1 MAIKEEVIL
10 EVKEVGMDE
19 YTDKANAMAK
29 ANENIASST
38 TDMQNSLRGSSNAV
52 LENGGAMGLLNDL
65 TGGYAMMVKDAV
77 EASVLFTKSQK
88 LAAIQQ
94 KIYTAVVG
102 ASSGAMKIFR
112 IALVSTGVGAIVV
125 AIGMLIANFDKVK
138 KAVMNLIPGLSI
150 IGDVIGGII
159 DAVTDFIGVTSDA
172 TRALDKM
179 VSDADASLKKNEH
192 FLEANGDK
200 YDQYTQKKIQAN
212 IDYNKKVKEL
222 AEDEEL
228 TDKEKL
234 ERIADFREKANRQ
247 IVQADKDRE
256 AERDKIR
263 QAEAEKEEQ
272 EAKRRADEYKRRQDA
287 LIAKEKERVTAIE
300 KILEDFRKKEED
312 INAKSNLDKINLE
325 EQRALDELNR
335 LKATE
340 EEKAKVRDYYNN
352 RRKEEEQALED
363 ELNAI
368 REAKNNAVR
377 ELDLDQKEWEVENE
391 TDPLTKLQKER
402 ELLEERAALELGNLQ
417 KDIDNAKLS
426 AQERANAE
434 MEYARI
440 KQDLDQALASNES
453 KQAEEQKTRDEA
465 VAQNKKSIAM
475 NTAQALAE
483 LGGKSAE
490 FAKGVAVGQAVMDTY
505 KGAVSAYTGMVQAIP
520 GPVGIAGGV
529 VAAAATVAMG
539 IANVKKILATKPVEK
554 GTPSGGSGGS
564 GAAVPSAPSF
574 NLVQG
579 TGSNQIAETIAG
591 QDRPLQAYVVSS
603 SVSTAQSLDRNI
615 VDNSRL

>member
-272 EAKRRADEYKRRQDA
+272 EAKRRADEYKRSQ
-287 LIAKEKERVTAIE
+287 
-300 KILEDFRKKEED
+300 
-312 INAKSNLDKINLE
+312 
-325 EQRALDELNR
+325 
-335 LKATE
+335 
-340 EEKAKVRDYYNN
+340 
-352 RRKEEEQALED
+352 
-363 ELNAI
+363 
-368 REAKNNAVR
+368 
-377 ELDLDQKEWEVENE
+377 
-391 TDPLTKLQKER
+391 
-402 ELLEERAALELGNLQ
+402 
-417 KDIDNAKLS
+417 
-426 AQERANAE
+426 
-434 MEYARI
+434 
-440 KQDLDQALASNES
+440 
-453 KQAEEQKTRDEA
+453 
-465 VAQNKKSIAM
+465 
-475 NTAQALAE
+475 
-483 LGGKSAE
+483 
-490 FAKGVAVGQAVMDTY
+490 
-505 KGAVSAYTGMVQAIP
+505 GA
-520 GPVGIAGGV
+520 
-529 VAAAATVAMG
+529 
-539 IANVKKILATKPVEK
+539 
-554 GTPSGGSGGS
+554 
-564 GAAVPSAPSF
+564 
-574 NLVQG
+574 
-579 TGSNQIAETIAG
+579 
-591 QDRPLQAYVVSS
+591 
-603 SVSTAQSLDRNI
+603 
-615 VDNSRL
+615 